1 MMKSVPQ
8 HSMTVDEFLAWG
20 EAHHGRYELQD
31 GTVIAM
37 APERA
42 SHWDA
47 KFAVALALREAIERS
62 NLPCFAV
69 PDGATLR
76 ISDRTAFEPDAM
88 VYCGERVPPDSLEI
102 PNPVIVVE
110 VLSPSTSTRDVG
122 HKLSGYFTVPSVQH
136 YLIIDTDARMVIH
149 HARAEGGKLITR
161 LATEG
166 VLLLDP
172 PGLELPIP
180 SIFA

>member
-1 MMKSVPQ
+1 MKSVPQ

-20 EAHHGRYELQD
+20 EAQDGRYELHD
-31 GTVIAM
+31 GAVVSM
-37 APERA
+37 SPERA
-42 SHWDA
+42 AHWEA
-47 KFAVALALREAIERS
+47 KFAVAVALREAINRAS
-62 NLPCFAV
+62 LPCFAV

-88 VYCGERVPPDSLEI
+88 VYCGERVTPDSLEV

-110 VLSPSTSTRDVG
+110 ILSPSTSIRDVG
-122 HKLSGYFTVPSVQH
+122 HKLSGYFTVRSVQH
-136 YLIIDTDARMVIH
+136 YLIVDTDARMVIH
-149 HARAEGGKLITR
+149 HARAEGGQLITR

-172 PGLELPIP
+172 PGLELPIAP
-180 SIFA
+180 IFA